1 MPIYSFVSDEGDVI
15 EKVVPRGTDS
25 VEIGGKK
32 YKRSIVNEGFS
43 IGSLVSIPS
52 PAEQVKQGY
61 RELERKEGSR
71 FLSKSQFTTKQIK
84 KAWGF

>member
-25 VEIGGKK
+25 IDIGGKK

-43 IGSLVSIPS
+43 IGSLVSIPT
-52 PAEQVKQGY
+52 PAEQVK
-61 RELERKEGSR
+61 GSV
-71 FLSKSQFTTKQIK
+71 IK
-84 KAWGF
+84 AAG